1 LTAALNKLD
10 RHFGLTTAV
19 ATIVSQVIGVGIFL
33 TPAGM
38 AKAVGSPFWLLIVWL
53 VMGGMTLSGALCY
66 SELASRFPDSGGTY
80 IYLRQAYGDL
90 IAFLYGWTVLLVLDP
105 GLTAIFGVGI
115 AEYTGYLI
123 PISAFEKQ
131 ALAVG
136 VIVIAGT
143 INILGA
149 RLGSGFIKVLT
160 ALKLGAL
167 LIIIVYGLGAQ
178 RGSVENLTPFISKP
192 TDVFGAIAG
201 GLVGAFFAFAGWW
214 EVTRITGEMAEPKRN
229 VPRALVLGVLT
240 LTIIYTLTSLS
251 FMYLVPVAEIS
262 NDQAF
267 AALAG
272 EKLFGRAGGSIFS
285 VVVIVSLL
293 GTLFA
298 YMMVSPRLY
307 FAMAQDGL
315 FFRPFG
321 ELHPRLGTPYLATI
335 VQIFI
340 AVLLVFTGSFDQIVS
355 YFFFV
360 IVVFIALSVA
370 GLFWIHKQTF
380 DGYKVPLFPLLPIFF
395 LSLTTIVLF
404 FIAIERPL
412 NALIGMA
419 VVLVGVPVYY
429 LLFRRLREA

>member
-1 LTAALNKLD
+1 
-10 RHFGLTTAV
+10 
-19 ATIVSQVIGVGIFL
+19 
-33 TPAGM
+33 
-38 AKAVGSPFWLLIVWL
+38 
-53 VMGGMTLSGALCY
+53 MGGMTLSGALCY

-192 TDVFGAIAG
+192 PDVFGAIAG

-272 EKLFGRAGGSIFS
+272 EKLFGRAGGNIFS